1 MILDTIV
8 AATKERVA
16 VLKATTPLEVVKAQ
30 AEQAAKEELAGNGGQ
45 FPFAFEKALRA
56 GSMNFICEVKK
67 ASPSKGVIAEDF
79 PYLEIAKDYEKA
91 GASAIS
97 VLTEPKFFMG
107 ADEYLSDIAKT
118 VAIPVLRKDFIIDSY
133 QIYEAKVIGASAI
146 LLICAILSEAE
157 LQSFHDLAH
166 SLGLACLVE
175 AHSEEEI
182 AKAMAVGARI
192 IGVNNRDLRDFTVDI
207 NHSIRLRSLV
217 PESVTFV
224 SESGLNTAADIDVLR
239 KNGITAALIGE
250 RFMRVADKGKAI
262 AELYGEVPPVVTKIC
277 GLKRSEDIE
286 AINALPAELR
296 PAYIGFVFALGKRQI
311 TAATAQKLAAAL
323 VPGVKKAGVFV
334 NESLA
339 TVAKLAETVPLD
351 VIQLCGDETEADIKE
366 LRTLTKAK
374 IWKAVQVATEAD
386 VARWRDS
393 EADMLLFDTY
403 VAGERGGS
411 GRSFDWSVLKNVNRP
426 FMLAGGLNSRN
437 VARAVRIAR
446 PYGVDISSGVET
458 DGYKDD
464 RKIREFVT
472 TVKTI

>member
-91 GASAIS
+91 GAAAIS

-296 PAYIGFVFALGKRQI
+296 PAYIGFVFCTG
-311 TAATAQKLAAAL
+311 
-323 VPGVKKAGVFV
+323 
-334 NESLA
+334 
-339 TVAKLAETVPLD
+339 
-351 VIQLCGDETEADIKE
+351 
-366 LRTLTKAK
+366 
-374 IWKAVQVATEAD
+374 
-386 VARWRDS
+386 
-393 EADMLLFDTY
+393 
-403 VAGERGGS
+403 
-411 GRSFDWSVLKNVNRP
+411 
-426 FMLAGGLNSRN
+426 
-437 VARAVRIAR
+437 
-446 PYGVDISSGVET
+446 
-458 DGYKDD
+458 
-464 RKIREFVT
+464 
-472 TVKTI
+472 

>member
-91 GASAIS
+91 GAAAIS

-262 AELYGEVPPVVTKIC
+262 AELYGEVPP
-277 GLKRSEDIE
+277 
-286 AINALPAELR
+286 
-296 PAYIGFVFALGKRQI
+296 
-311 TAATAQKLAAAL
+311 AAL

-411 GRSFDWSVLKNVNRP
+411 GRSFDWSVLKNVSRP

>member
-16 VLKATTPLEVVKAQ
+16 ALKAATPLETLKAQ
-30 AEQAAKEELAGNGGQ
+30 AEQLAKAELEANGGE

-56 GSMNFICEVKK
+56 GAMNFICEVKK

-79 PYLEIAKDYEKA
+79 PYLEIAKDYEKT
-91 GASAIS
+91 GAAAIS
-97 VLTEPKFFMG
+97 VLTEPKFFLG
-107 ADEYLSDIAKT
+107 ADEYLNNIAQA
-118 VAIPVLRKDFIIDSY
+118 VNIPVLRKDFTIDSY

-146 LLICAILSEAE
+146 LLICAILTEEE
-157 LQSFHDLAH
+157 LRTLHDLAH

-175 AHSEEEI
+175 AHSEAEI
-182 AKAMAVGARI
+182 AKAMAVDARI

-250 RFMRVADKGKAI
+250 RFMRVADKGQAI

-277 GLKRSEDIE
+277 GLKRPEDIE
-286 AINALPAELR
+286 AINELPVELQ
-296 PAYIGFVFALGKRQI
+296 PAYIGFVFASGKRQV
-311 TAATAQKLAAAL
+311 TAETAQTLVSKL
-323 VPGVKKAGVFV
+323 VPTVKKVGVFV

-339 TVAKLAETVPLD
+339 TMAELAKTVPLD

-374 IWKAVQVATEAD
+374 IWKAVQVATESD

-411 GRSFDWSVLKNVNRP
+411 GQSFDWVVLKNFNKL
-426 FMLAGGLNSRN
+426 FILAGGLNSRN
-437 VARAVRIAR
+437 VVRAVRVAR
-446 PYGVDISSGVET
+446 PYGVDVSSGVES
-458 DGYKDD
+458 DGFKDKE
-464 RKIREFVT
+464 KIREFVKI
-472 TVKTI
+472 VKSI